1 MPPRWP
7 WPDED
12 ISLLKELYPYAP
24 KEVILSRITHK
35 TWHSI
40 QKMASRLGIKRDAG
54 FDIKSQ
60 YIKTKKSAET
70 KMDREQL
77 LQTKEYIGS
86 KPWSEEEHETLR
98 IFYPKSDKEIVLD
111 TLRKRSWMEIEIE
124 AELLGIKRRVN
135 DSGWVRKRNIRYTL
149 SKKRLAKLLA
159 DEDITIEDIA
169 ERLNT
174 TPDIVRRNISRYGL

>member
-1 MPPRWP
+1 VLQWT
-7 WPDED
+7 DEE
-12 ISLLKELYPYAP
+12 IASLKELYPYAS
-24 KEVILSRITHK
+24 KEKILSRITRRK
-35 TWHSI
+35 WHPI

-54 FDIKSQ
+54 FDIQSQ
-60 YIKTKKSAET
+60 YIKTKKTAET

-77 LQTKEYIGS
+77 LQTKEYMGA
-86 KPWSEEEHETLR
+86 KPWSEEEHETLK

-124 AELLGIKRRVN
+124 AELLGIKRRVD
-135 DSGWVRKRNIRYTL
+135 DSGWVRKINIRYTL
-149 SKKRLAKLLA
+149 SKKKLAKLLA

-169 ERLNT
+169 EKLNT